1 MRWKEFGFVLAAF
14 FLFANRSLAQ
24 ETRYAKGSWG
34 LELTGAYIM
43 PIRFS
48 EDKFY
53 NLNAAGNYYLVNNL
67 SIGAEVQGYYIDQTY
82 EDAIGAGV
90 GVLARWHLL
99 TRDAFSL
106 FIDGGGGVFYGDP
119 EVPEFGTHF
128 NFTGKAGVG
137 ATIRLGEDLDLIGGA
152 RYFHLSNG
160 NLHGRDQ
167 NPSFDGI
174 QFWVG
179 VNWKI

>member
-1 MRWKEFGFVLAAF
+1 MRCGKVGLMLIAI
-14 FLFANRSLAQ
+14 LTFANRSLA
-24 ETRYAKGSWG
+24 EDGPHAKGSGG
-34 LELTGAYIM
+34 LELTGAYIT

-53 NLNAAGNYYLVNNL
+53 NANLAASYYLVDNL
-67 SIGAEVQGYYIDQTY
+67 SIGAEVQGYYVDQTY
-82 EDAIGAGV
+82 DQAIGAGV
-90 GVLARWHLL
+90 GVLARWHFF

-128 NFTGKAGVG
+128 NFTGKGGVG
-137 ATIRLGEDLDLIGGA
+137 AAIRLSDDVRLIGGA

-160 NLHGRDQ
+160 NIHGRDQ

-179 VNWKI
+179 VNWKL